1 MRALKKVLAENPNGL
16 TKADL
21 DKVERWFDENGSAA
35 RAFEASLQ
43 ATTVM
48 RDDLLRVVAAVT
60 AIANGGL
67 TREALVP
74 LLQAKLPKPH
84 GRPMPTAT
92 INDVIDA
99 LMSLDVYVSKAGGR

>member
-35 RAFEASLQ
+35 RAFEASLE

-48 RDDLLRVVAAVT
+48 RDDILRVVAAVT

-67 TREALVP
+67 TREALVL

-84 GRPMPTAT
+84 GRPVPAAT
-92 INDVIDA
+92 INDVDA
-99 LMSLDVYVSKAGGR
+99 LMSLDVYVVKGGGR